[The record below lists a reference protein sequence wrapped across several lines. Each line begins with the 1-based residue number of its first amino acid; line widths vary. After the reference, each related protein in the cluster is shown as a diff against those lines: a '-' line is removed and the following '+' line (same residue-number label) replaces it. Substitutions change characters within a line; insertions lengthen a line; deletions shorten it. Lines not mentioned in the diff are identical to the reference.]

1 MPFPPRRRLPTSSR
15 LALWLLAL
23 ALAMKAA
30 LPMLAAVSA
39 GLQDR
44 AVAEVCTVYGVKTV
58 AVALSAGAD
67 AQGDDQD
74 AATASHHDH
83 RPSPGHDGGSPHR
96 GAEHCALGALPASA
110 GAPEAR
116 LAPPAAVADAG
127 RPAASPSAAAPRP
140 DAAARWAGL
149 IEHGPPA
156 GA

>member
-1 MPFPPRRRLPTSSR
+1 MSFPPRRRLPASPR

-39 GLQDR
+39 GLQDK
-44 AVAEVCTVYGVKTV
+44 AVAEVCTVYGVRTV
-58 AVALSAGAD
+58 VVALSTGAG
-67 AQGDDQD
+67 AQGDHD
-74 AATASHHDH
+74 AAAASHHGH
-83 RPSPGHDGGSPHR
+83 PQPPGHDGGGPHR
-96 GAEHCALGALPASA
+96 GEHCALGALPAFA
-110 GAPEAR
+110 GATEAH

-127 RPAASPSAAAPRP
+127 RPAGSSFAAALRP